1 MGRFINSDLLVST
14 GQGLLGNNMF
24 AYCRNNP
31 VCRRDISGATDEKC
45 YDDGTNLLHEEKS
58 YEGGKISTGDSGG
71 NGNQQGAGRTSPGGF
86 SGLSNSSSHKIE
98 GNNYAGN
105 SGKTEVHHVVE
116 QCQTGKSGFSKDQ
129 IRAQSN
135 TVVLDYNL
143 HRQISGYYSSKPQW
157 LNGLR
162 VRDYLAGQSFEAQTA
177 FGWRVI
183 NQFYYGL
190 IK

>member
-1 MGRFINSDLLVST
+1 MDRFINADAVTST
-14 GQGLLGNNMF
+14 GQGILGNNMF

-31 VCRRDISGATDEKC
+31 VRRKDISGATDVEC
-45 YDDGTNLLHEEKS
+45 FDGEADLLDDDKELT
-58 YEGGKISTGDSGG
+58 GGKTGNGSGG
-71 NGNQQGAGRTSPGGF
+71 NGNQQGAGRTSPGGS